1 MGEHYDI
8 GGGRE
13 RYMADRKMMQEKD
26 VSKTDFDKAMSAANE
41 KQVGGKHYRSSYQHW
56 DLVLDFGLHYLEGC
70 ATKYVTRRKGN
81 RGEDIG
87 KAIHYLEKLTEEL
100 IERMFEVR
108 GDGRLRV
115 ASAGE
120 REVRLKDYSLAN
132 GLTFREHVI
141 MKMIVCNM
149 DYAGAIGH
157 MKELQ
162 KEL

>member
-1 MGEHYDI
+1 MTVYNPPPLTPP
-8 GGGRE
+8 
-13 RYMADRKMMQEKD
+13 Q
-26 VSKTDFDKAMSAANE
+26 SKAND

-87 KAIHYLEKLTEEL
+87 KAIHYLEKLIEEL
-100 IERMFEVR
+100 KASNFELR
-108 GDGRLRV
+108 NDGRLHD
-115 ASAGE
+115 STSFD
-120 REVRLKDYSLAN
+120 REAALKDYSLAN

-141 MKMIVCNM
+141 MKQIVYYL
-149 DYAGAIGH
+149 DYQTAIEH

-162 KEL
+162 KEV